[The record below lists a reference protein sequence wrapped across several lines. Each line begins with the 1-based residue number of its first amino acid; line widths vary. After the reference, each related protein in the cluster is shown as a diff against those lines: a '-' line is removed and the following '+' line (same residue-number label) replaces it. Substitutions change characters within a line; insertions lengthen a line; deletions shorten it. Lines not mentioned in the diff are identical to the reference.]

1 MSFHYS
7 KSHTLWGRNG
17 YVSFSLKSKNLHSF
31 QVPGDHRV
39 QPGKVPSPLGGGAVN
54 GLPHPW
60 TSWCTDSGE
69 TKGGHTA
76 VSLSG
81 CRVTGRPDQPGSAHQ
96 LLKAKL
102 FPPCEAR
109 QFGSE
114 SQRRLVINSSSLLT
128 SLGLQQP
135 HLQTQIWPWSAKLGV
150 AGGLCRCF
158 SALWR
163 LSALMATLSPSSS
176 SFPSPGGC
184 LGLLQLLAWIHSSFF
199 SNYNEVSYR
208 GLESL
213 EEGRSFSQYTL
224 TVRSWF
230 QEWTWNAVFF
240 SWWFQGETAQVF

>member
-1 MSFHYS
+1 MWAFPWSQKTCIHFKYLVMIIGYS
-7 KSHTLWGRNG
+7 QGRCHPPWGGGGWGRWWWRWMGSRN
-17 YVSFSLKSKNLHSF
+17 HA
-31 QVPGDHRV
+31 PPDV
-39 QPGKVPSPLGGGAVN
+39 QILEKQRAVTPQSACQAVGPLGN
-54 GLPHPW
+54 P
-60 TSWCTDSGE
+60 TSLE
-69 TKGGHTA
+69 
-76 VSLSG
+76 V
-81 CRVTGRPDQPGSAHQ
+81 PHQ

-102 FPPCEAR
+102 CPPSEAR
-109 QFGSE
+109 QFGPE
-114 SQRRLVINSSSLLT
+114 SQRRPVINSSSLLT

-135 HLQTQIWPWSAKLGV
+135 HLQTQIWPCSAKLGV

-184 LGLLQLLAWIHSSFF
+184 LGLPQLLAWFHFPFF

-230 QEWTWNAVFF
+230 QEWTWNIVFF
-240 SWWFQGETAQVF
+240 SWWFQGETSQVF